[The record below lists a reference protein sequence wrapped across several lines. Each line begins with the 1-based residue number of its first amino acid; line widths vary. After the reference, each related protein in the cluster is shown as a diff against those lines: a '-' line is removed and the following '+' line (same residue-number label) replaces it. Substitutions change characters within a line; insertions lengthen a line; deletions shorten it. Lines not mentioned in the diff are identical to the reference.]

1 MIPNAE
7 NASATAAA
15 GTASSNPRSR
25 SGKVMRN
32 VVHCRIEDARHGEKR
47 DRGHQDGRDSS
58 PAAGSRRR
66 ASSKTAARVVTAA
79 QKCSWWL
86 ER

>member
-1 MIPNAE
+1 MPNAE
-7 NASATAAA
+7 NASATAAV
-15 GTASSNPRSR
+15 GMASSNPRSR

-32 VVHCRIEDARHGEKR
+32 VVHCKISTLATVN
-47 DRGHQDGRDSS
+47 SVT
-58 PAAGSRRR
+58 AATMTVVILSSRRYPPE
-66 ASSKTAARVVTAA
+66 SNSKTAASVVTAA